1 MTSKVERNKR
11 AKESSLYEAA
21 YELFVNKGV
30 QSTSISAIA
39 KKAGVGKGTFY
50 LYFKDKYDLLER
62 IVIRK
67 STEVLQRAHDAMLLR
82 APQNL
87 KEEIT
92 YFIDEILLELDREPL
107 TLKLIHKNLS
117 WALLKEAVYDYDDLS
132 AVQKMFHRLYEDED
146 MPETEI
152 TYRLYLVIELTG
164 SVAYNSI
171 LHEQPSSLSDIKP
184 LLLESI
190 WKMME

>member
-1 MTSKVERNKR
+1 MTSKVEKNKR
-11 AKESSLYEAA
+11 EKELSLYEAA

-30 QSTSISAIA
+30 HSTSISAIA

-50 LYFKDKYDLLER
+50 LYFQDKYDLLER

-67 STEVLQRAHDAMLLR
+67 STEVLQRAHDAMILR
-82 APQNL
+82 TPKTL
-87 KEEIT
+87 KEEMIF
-92 YFIDEILLELDREPL
+92 FIDEILLELNREPL
-107 TLKLIHKNLS
+107 ILKLIHKNLS

-132 AVQKMFHRLYEDED
+132 AVQRLFYRIYDGEGLSEK
-146 MPETEI
+146 EI

-164 SVAYNSI
+164 AVAYNAI
-171 LHEQPSSLSDIKP
+171 IHQEPSPLEDIKP